1 MKQTITLNR
10 NERLMLNV
18 QRIANLANKPLAA
31 LANYYSRLLGEKV
44 NVRQTLLLCNA
55 QAAFFFLVFASMS
68 LVLRLLC
75 LLWFATHCSN
85 AETADLDATNS

>member
-75 LLWFATHCSN
+75 LLWFCNTLLKCR
-85 AETADLDATNS
+85 NSGLGRD

>member
-31 LANYYSRLLGEKV
+31 LPTTIRD
-44 NVRQTLLLCNA
+44 C
-55 QAAFFFLVFASMS
+55 
-68 LVLRLLC
+68 
-75 LLWFATHCSN
+75 
-85 AETADLDATNS
+85 

>member
-44 NVRQTLLLCNA
+44 NVRQNLLLCNA

-75 LLWFATHCSN
+75 LLWFCN
-85 AETADLDATNS
+85 ALLKCRNSGLGRD

>member
-44 NVRQTLLLCNA
+44 NVRQTLLLCKIGR
-55 QAAFFFLVFASMS
+55 ASCRER
-68 LVLRLLC
+68 V
-75 LLWFATHCSN
+75 
-85 AETADLDATNS
+85 